1 MSAEQR
7 ENLEAILRQ
16 SAFPVDIDL
25 NEQRRLLRELIS
37 AQPLPAHQAAGQSVA
52 GGTLG
57 IAVLATPATSCTDHL
72 LAAGANRV
80 ESLLSGFHLAFITSV
95 ALVAAGI
102 VLGAVA
108 LRGFGRWTG
117 PCICTTA
124 TI

>member
-1 MSAEQR
+1 MLLTGLTIMTAWLVNTTGQ
-7 ENLEAILRQ
+7 LGGAI
-16 SAFPVDIDL
+16 
-25 NEQRRLLRELIS
+25 
-37 AQPLPAHQAAGQSVA
+37 
-52 GGTLG
+52 G
-57 IAVLATPATSCTDHL
+57 IAVLATLATSRTDQL